1 MSFVLERRQIV
12 QSPRH
17 EVFAFFADAGNL
29 ERMTPPSLRFAIL
42 TPTPIVMAPGATI
55 DYRIKLAGLP
65 FRWRTVI
72 EAFEPDVR
80 FVDIQASGPY
90 RSWRHVHEFT
100 DVPGGTAIR
109 DRVDYAL
116 PFGALGVLA
125 RALFVRAQLD
135 RIFDHRRAVITQLF
149 GAPPSPVRP

>member
-1 MSFVLERRQIV
+1 MTFVLERRQTV
-12 QSPRH
+12 RRPRH
-17 EVFAFFADAGNL
+17 EVFAFFANAENL
-29 ERMTPPSLRFAIL
+29 ERLTPPSLSFAIL

-55 DYRIKLAGLP
+55 DYRIKLAGVP

-72 EAFEPDVR
+72 ESFDPDVR

-90 RSWRHVHEFT
+90 RSWRHVHEFV
-100 DVPGGTAIR
+100 DVPEGTSIR
-109 DRVDYAL
+109 DRVDYEM

-135 RIFDHRRAVITQLF
+135 RIFDHRRAVIGQLF
-149 GAPPSPVRP
+149 GAAPSPGRP